1 MNDFEMPREGIMN
14 YDNFSHYDTVFRNES
29 EPVYERLS
37 CFYAE
42 RRMFE
47 AYHPELVKT
56 FEGSAGIDLYN
67 SIKLDLQGL
76 RDISNYLDEA
86 ARKRVLRRV
95 ERIENYFVQYIGER
109 RLFEHNGEH
118 KPLAI
123 IYGGKSSCQ
132 E

>member
-1 MNDFEMPREGIMN
+1 MNDFEMPREMN
-14 YDNFSHYDTVFRNES
+14 YDEFRHCDAVFHNES
-29 EPVYERLS
+29 EAPCERLS
-37 CFYAE
+37 RFYAE
-42 RRMFE
+42 RRMME

-76 RDISNYLDEA
+76 RDISNNLDEN

-95 ERIENYFVQYIGER
+95 ERIEDYFVQYIGER
-109 RLFEHNGEH
+109 RLIQHNGEH
-118 KPLAI
+118 KPVAI
-123 IYGGKSSCQ
+123 IYGGKSPCQ